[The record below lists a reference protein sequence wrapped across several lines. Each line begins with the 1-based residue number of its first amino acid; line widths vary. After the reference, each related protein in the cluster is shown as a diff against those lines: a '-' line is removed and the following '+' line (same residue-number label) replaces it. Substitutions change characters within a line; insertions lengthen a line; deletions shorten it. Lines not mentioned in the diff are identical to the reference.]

1 MFARNSG
8 NIRNIL
14 QKEFVIFVG
23 LIMTTLKQDNNNVV
37 AHWYRCGGSLVDVV
51 AHW

>member
-23 LIMTTLKQDNNNVV
+23 LIDNVKT
-37 AHWYRCGGSLVDVV
+37 GQ
-51 AHW
+51 